1 MAEMA
6 KFLFDTVFDD
16 NETALAPVQSRGEK
30 SFWSTDEREAARNEG
45 FERGRQAGVDETLAA
60 MEAKTAS
67 ALETIATNVS
77 ALTAQLETQRQ
88 QLKSDGIVLANMIAR
103 SLASALIARDPMHEI
118 ETLFSEALEFL
129 PDTPHIAVRLNEA
142 LLDAAREKLDTIA
155 AERGFQGKLI
165 ILGQSDIALGDCRIE
180 WAKGGIVKD
189 QNLVKKRIFE
199 ITSQYIDASLIPGE
213 EEFSGFGSPGSACL
227 DSTGKNH
234 NPEVLP
240 DRIDTAGQPEE
251 TKND

>member
-6 KFLFDTVFDD
+6 KFLFDTVFD
-16 NETALAPVQSRGEK
+16 NSETTPAPVQTRSEK

-45 FERGRQAGVDETLAA
+45 FERGRQAGIDETLAA

-77 ALTAQLETQRQ
+77 ALTAQLATQRQ
-88 QLKSDGIVLANMIAR
+88 QLKQEGIVLANMIAR
-103 SLASALIARDPMHEI
+103 SLSATLIAREPMHEI

-129 PDTPHIAVRLNEA
+129 PDTPHIAVRLNQA
-142 LLDAAREKLDTIA
+142 LLEVAREKLDTVA

-165 ILGQSDIALGDCRIE
+165 ILGQPDIAHGDCRIE

-189 QNLVKKRIFE
+189 QNLVKKRISE
-199 ITSQYIDASLIPGE
+199 ITNRYIDASLMPAE
-213 EEFSGFGSPGSACL
+213 EEFSGFDRPG
-227 DSTGKNH
+227 
-234 NPEVLP
+234 
-240 DRIDTAGQPEE
+240 IAGQPEE

>member
-16 NETALAPVQSRGEK
+16 SEATLAPVQSRAEK

-45 FERGRQAGVDETLAA
+45 FERGRQAGIDETLTA

-67 ALETIATNVS
+67 ALETIATKVS
-77 ALTAQLETQRQ
+77 ALTAQLDTQRQ
-88 QLKSDGIVLANMIAR
+88 QLKSEGIVLANMIAR
-103 SLASALIARDPMHEI
+103 SLTSALIAREPMHEI
-118 ETLFSEALEFL
+118 EVLFSEALEFL

-142 LLDAAREKLDTIA
+142 LLEVAREKLDTVA

-165 ILGQSDIALGDCRIE
+165 ILGQPDITEGDCRIE

-189 QNLVKKRIFE
+189 QNQVKKRIFE
-199 ITSQYIDASLIPGE
+199 ITNRYIDAPLMPGE
-213 EEFSGFGSPGSACL
+213 EEFSGFDRPSTAGL
-227 DSTGKNH
+227 DSAEKNH
-234 NPEVLP
+234 NPEDLP
-240 DRIDTAGQPEE
+240 GQINTAGQPEE

>member
-16 NETALAPVQSRGEK
+16 SETALAPVQSRAEK
-30 SFWSTDEREAARNEG
+30 SFWSTDERDAARNEG
-45 FERGRQAGVDETLAA
+45 FERGRQAGIDETLAT

-67 ALETIATNVS
+67 ALETIATNVA

-88 QLKSDGIVLANMIAR
+88 QLKQEGIVLANMIAR
-103 SLASALIARDPMHEI
+103 SLTSALIAREPMHEI

-142 LLDAAREKLDTIA
+142 LLEDAREKLDTVA

-165 ILGQSDIALGDCRIE
+165 ILGQPDIAHGDCRIE

-189 QNLVKKRIFE
+189 QNLVRQRIFE
-199 ITSQYIDASLIPGE
+199 ITNQYIDASLMPAEEKFSDFDRPG
-213 EEFSGFGSPGSACL
+213 
-227 DSTGKNH
+227 T
-234 NPEVLP
+234 
-240 DRIDTAGQPEE
+240 TGQPEE

>member
-16 NETALAPVQSRGEK
+16 NEASLAPAQSRGEK

-45 FERGRQAGVDETLAA
+45 FERGRQAGTDETLAA

-88 QLKSDGIVLANMIAR
+88 QLKQEGIVLASMIAK
-103 SLASALIARDPMHEI
+103 SLDSALIAREPMREI
-118 ETLFSEALEFL
+118 EILFSEALEFL

-142 LLDAAREKLDTIA
+142 SLNAAKEKLETVA
-155 AERGFQGKLI
+155 TERGFQGKLI
-165 ILGQSDIALGDCRIE
+165 ILGQPDIAQGDCRIE
-180 WAKGGIVKD
+180 WAQGGIVKD
-189 QNLVKKRIFE
+189 QSLVKKRILE
-199 ITSQYIDASLIPGE
+199 ITNQYIDASMMPGE
-213 EEFSGFGSPGSACL
+213 EDFNGFDRLGS
-227 DSTGKNH
+227 
-234 NPEVLP
+234 
-240 DRIDTAGQPEE
+240 AGQPEE
-251 TKND
+251 MKND

>member
-16 NETALAPVQSRGEK
+16 SETALAPVQSRAEK
-30 SFWSTDEREAARNEG
+30 SFWSTDERDAARNEG
-45 FERGRQAGVDETLAA
+45 FERGRQAGIDETMAA

-67 ALETIATNVS
+67 ALETIASNVG

-88 QLKSDGIVLANMIAR
+88 QLKQEGIVLANMIAR
-103 SLASALIARDPMHEI
+103 SLSSALIAREPMHEI

-142 LLDAAREKLDTIA
+142 LLEVAREKLDTIA

-165 ILGQSDIALGDCRIE
+165 ILGQPDITQGDCRIE

-199 ITSQYIDASLIPGE
+199 ITNQYIDASLMPGE
-213 EEFSGFGSPGSACL
+213 EDFNGFNRPG
-227 DSTGKNH
+227 
-234 NPEVLP
+234 
-240 DRIDTAGQPEE
+240 TAGHPEE